1 MALLPSMASQRSLV
15 GTVRPVF
22 FTMELQVCT
31 KSNAL
36 GEGNKMGNRSAAR
49 QLQLPLPYAWKFRAR
64 AYLTNDAGVRKGF
77 SGWEMAC
84 VAFIA
89 LV

>member
-15 GTVRPVF
+15 GTVSPVF

-36 GEGNKMGNRSAAR
+36 GEGNKMGNRSA
-49 QLQLPLPYAWKFRAR
+49 WKIGAR